1 MTPLESR
8 YALLKRP
15 HPHPLTTDREQ
26 PHPHPPNTTIPPSHS
41 HRPPS
46 PPQAIRNSFNTTIPT
61 NIKPDP
67 TEMNPHY
74 QKWQDYAA
82 SRPAATSNAFHTT
95 GLWFLYNMLN
105 TLLSNALVTSGVAI
119 ASSFIILMFVTMNV
133 VTSILVRA
141 TMPIPPHTFTAHL
154 HLHLRTPSY
163 HALF

>member
-8 YALLKRP
+8 YALHKRAAAP
-15 HPHPLTTDREQ
+15 PPPSHNLTNSSRT
-26 PHPHPPNTTIPPSHS
+26 HPPSKHHHYHPSHS

-46 PPQAIRNSFNTTIPT
+46 PPQAIWNSFNTTIPT

-119 ASSFIILMFVTMNV
+119 AASFIILMFVTMNV
-133 VTSILVRA
+133 VTSILVSA
-141 TMPIPPHTFTAHL
+141 TMPIPPHTFAH
-154 HLHLRTPSY
+154 TP
-163 HALF
+163 F